1 MAVAAP
7 VEGILVTTGV
17 APWATY
23 QMATV
28 EDAVFRQETR
38 VRFTPLTLRTMR
50 GRRARRVPVAWATVS
65 GFGLLCRLR
74 RDEAERL
81 ARDALHAIEAEPAAR
96 ADAAVSVTATPAD
109 PPCPLVSSEEP
120 IGERTAGA
128 RRFSHEKLVARQV
141 PRPVGLAILRLVAAA
156 DGALAAS
163 GIASVLRG
171 ARGSDA
177 VLAHPELADSP
188 LFGSVSDREYAE
200 LFADTLAMHA
210 KGFLAS
216 ALGSKRFA
224 LGESGRRVLAQAS
237 PR

>member
-1 MAVAAP
+1 LAEDGP
-7 VEGILVTTGV
+7 VTARRLGQFL
-17 APWATY
+17 
-23 QMATV
+23 
-28 EDAVFRQETR
+28 
-38 VRFTPLTLRTMR
+38 R

-81 ARDALHAIEAEPAAR
+81 ARDALHALEAERAAPA
-96 ADAAVSVTATPAD
+96 DPAVSVTTTPAD
-109 PPCPLVSSEEP
+109 PPRPLVSSEEP

-163 GIASVLRG
+163 GIANVLRG
-171 ARGSDA
+171 ARDSDA

-188 LFGSVSDREYAE
+188 LFGSVRDREYPE

-216 ALGSKRFA
+216 ALGSKRFG
-224 LGESGRRVLAQAS
+224 LGESGRRVLARAS